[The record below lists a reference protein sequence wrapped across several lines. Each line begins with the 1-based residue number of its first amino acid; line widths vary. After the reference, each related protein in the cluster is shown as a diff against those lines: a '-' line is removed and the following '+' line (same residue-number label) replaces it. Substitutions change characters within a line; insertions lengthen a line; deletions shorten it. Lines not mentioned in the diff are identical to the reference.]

1 MKDKKYCEFVIEG
14 IYEFSKDNEKEI
26 IKKIKEA
33 INILVD
39 EKLIKV
45 DTSVT
50 KYSATDVLLSIVKP
64 PGDDIN

>member
-14 IYEFSKDNEKEI
+14 IYEFSKENEKEI

-64 PGDDIN
+64 SDGDIN